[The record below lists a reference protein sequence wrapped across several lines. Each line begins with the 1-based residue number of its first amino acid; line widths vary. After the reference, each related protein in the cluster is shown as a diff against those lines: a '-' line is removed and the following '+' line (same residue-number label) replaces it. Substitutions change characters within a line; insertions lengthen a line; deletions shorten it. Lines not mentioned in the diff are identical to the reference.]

1 MSFKQLAAIYTVV
14 GTALVLWL
22 VPSTHAAVPPLD
34 PAILITL
41 FALYAFTEFF
51 PLVRNQHSISLSLS
65 VDLLIFL
72 KFGLMPLILISQ
84 ASSFLGRWRRVGKIE
99 PWFVVANGGMFAVT
113 IAGAA
118 GVFYLTGGTHEGRL
132 SDNLFPLLAYIAG
145 HLLFNHMCVYP
156 LIRSMNGLSLKTH
169 LTNNM
174 QFDIVSSAIA
184 STLGLIL
191 ILLFEEL
198 GLIGLLA
205 VGVPVILCV
214 YVLKLFNDVS
224 STSRLFRNL
233 ASLTGNFSGE
243 LDLEAMC
250 TRVAVELPKW
260 FDQTRCVILVE
271 QAGELLPLAATNGII
286 GDDIR
291 ALQAAIHQS
300 GPSPGCAPFAKRAD
314 GPEFNRSRY
323 RQLLIAPIISD
334 GKQMGYCCLL
344 SEKYRNFDRN
354 TIDALSILANQ
365 LAVSFRIVMRYE
377 DVEKQSLYDELTQL
391 PNQRFGERRVAEE
404 VLRAK
409 GSGSPLSLLVMDID
423 HFKHVNDEYGH
434 QAGNTVLNT
443 LARTFECSLRKSDF
457 ISRYGGEEFIVVLP
471 DADSDLALEI
481 AEKIRRNV
489 ETLNIRARTMDG
501 ETAVISLTIS
511 IGVATFPVDADDP
524 QQLIRFADRAMY
536 IGAKR
541 SGRNRVAVYEHET
554 AHV

>member
-1 MSFKQLAAIYTVV
+1 MSFKQLAVIYTVV

-22 VPSTHAAVPPLD
+22 VPSTHTDVPSLD

-72 KFGLMPLILISQ
+72 KFGLLPLILISQ
-84 ASSFLGRWRRVGKIE
+84 ASAFIGRWRRVGKIE
-99 PWFVVANGGMFAVT
+99 PWFVLANGGMFAVT
-113 IAGAA
+113 IAAAA

-145 HLLFNHMCVYP
+145 HLLFNHMCIYP
-156 LIRSMNGLSLKTH
+156 LIRSLNGISLKSH
-169 LTNNM
+169 LLNNM
-174 QFDIVSSAIA
+174 KFDIISSAIA
-184 STLGLIL
+184 STLGLIF
-191 ILLFEEL
+191 ILLFETN

-205 VGVPVILCV
+205 FGVPVILCV

-260 FDQTRCVILVE
+260 FEQMRCVILVE
-271 QAGELLPLAATNGII
+271 QGGELLPLAATNGII

-291 ALQAAIHQS
+291 ALQVTIHQS
-300 GPSPGCAPFAKRAD
+300 SASHGSAPFAKRAD
-314 GPEFNRSRY
+314 GPEFTRSRY

-334 GKQMGYCCLL
+334 GKLMGYCCLL
-344 SEKYRNFDRN
+344 SEKYRNFERH

-404 VLRAK
+404 VLRAMS
-409 GSGSPLSLLVMDID
+409 SGSPLSLLVMDLD
-423 HFKHVNDEYGH
+423 HFKQVNDLYGH
-434 QAGNTVLNT
+434 QAGNTVLHT
-443 LARTFECSLRKSDF
+443 LARTFEGSLRKSDF
-457 ISRYGGEEFIVVLP
+457 IYRYGGEEFIVVLP
-471 DADSDLALEI
+471 GADSDLATVI
-481 AEKIRRNV
+481 AEKIRRSV
-489 ETLNIRARTMDG
+489 ETQKVIVRTMDG
-501 ETAVISLTIS
+501 ETAALSLTIS
-511 IGVATFPVDADDP
+511 IGVATYPVDADDP

-541 SGRNRVAVYEHET
+541 CGRNRVAVYEREIQ
-554 AHV
+554 HV